1 MKNYNLIDNISIK
14 FFIFFLIINLIH
26 EHENNKNEFNELEYY
41 FSQSICQ
48 FLFFTINYKCS
59 MNFFLNDNIYNDIL
73 EINSN
78 VNLLIN
84 IKKSKLEN
92 IFLILSIIPFLKNN
106 STLSYKINNKGIYKF
121 FRKINKKIKYKVI
134 KFGYND
140 LFSFNKMMKK
150 LFNYDWELIPKKLM
164 LDNLRYIIN
173 NYYNDTNLILLQESL
188 NMNYQSYIKNNKN
201 EMNYNELKDLLS
213 KLIIINFIQKR
224 KYWNI

>member
-92 IFLILSIIPFLKNN
+92 IFLILSIIPFLKKN

-121 FRKINKKIKYKVI
+121 FKKILNEKMKYKII
-134 KFGYND
+134 KFCYND
-140 LFSFNKMMKK
+140 LHSFNKILKK
-150 LFNYDWELIPKKLM
+150 LLYYNWELIPKKLM
-164 LDNLRYIIN
+164 LDHFRYIVN
-173 NYYNDTNLILLQESL
+173 NYYNDSNLILFQESL
-188 NMNYQSYIKNNKN
+188 NMNYKSYLQNKRN
-201 EMNYNELKDLLS
+201 EITYDELKNLLS
-213 KLIIINFIQKR
+213 KLIIINFI
-224 KYWNI
+224 